1 MNTNQMKMEMLE
13 RIKYTASRAELQV
26 TALMGLDRV
35 GDTGDFDLQ
44 DQLTLLHEA
53 VLKLR
58 DCANR
63 SMRIVDRLEIEFDA
77 DEPQMFSD
85 SD

>member
-63 SMRIVDRLEIEFDA
+63 GMKIVDRLEIEFDY
-77 DEPQMFSD
+77 D